1 MDSLDL
7 ESRIKAQ
14 GKNFFA
20 LISDEAPSLFNK
32 GWWTGKVM
40 DW

>member
-7 ESRIKAQ
+7 ESRIKVQ

-20 LISDEAPSLFNK
+20 LIRKKS
-32 GWWTGKVM
+32 WTGDGKSRMKVSM
-40 DW
+40 SH